1 MSSGLMASA
10 QMRMKQKREKAS
22 QAAKVS
28 SPSSIASPSSAGV
41 ASPLNNNGNSSGNKK
56 HNMMNPAS
64 ASPSAQGGFQT
75 DFMPPEHQYASPQ
88 QQQQQSSP
96 HYNDAR
102 NNNTRYQQNYHQ
114 PQSAAASPLAA
125 SPNRPMQNEE
135 QFDTAIQHRGNYTH
149 HLSARNTPS
158 PNRPRRGYDSYTD
171 APKEEQERF
180 NQQYY
185 KSRQHHAPPP
195 PPPPP
200 PAMPPQRQQGGAA
213 FNSFAPSPHNA
224 PNDASGNNN
233 NMSPY
238 FQDSQDENMMDGGE
252 YDYDITEDE
261 EAYVN
266 ERSDMVAPIMAPR
279 TPVFSQPVDDEEN
292 ETISSEVALNGNPT
306 KKKKEKKSKKVSKD
320 ARFLIHNV
328 GSDDAMD
335 KPASVSDP
343 RYGIHLSGSND
354 DGDDDDDS
362 GEVEDGRASPDRQ
375 YNYGDIA
382 AHAGRYA
389 AGSQPGSFAPKP
401 IKATTKNPFDDDD
414 VGSFGSNGRNLPK
427 RIGNANSWDGSERN
441 NSMGNGNESNV
452 PVWDGGNKQR
462 NMWEDD
468 NSATMQKFD
477 RNSKSWDQENKTSFE
492 QNLWAGS
499 FFGESGS
506 QLKQND
512 GGQPPNQQTL
522 AAWDKAE
529 AEWQDKVS
537 PARAQEPPKDE
548 ELDSVLDKNYPWK
561 AQQHDTSSAPTGYT
575 GKTEVN
581 MPVSDSEESD
591 GDSLFEFE
599 KKKQNYTPN
608 DNTSADPNE
617 AFTKISQGLQQADD
631 ARNVAQNLQGGES
644 DEAFQNELK
653 FRSHQGPT
661 SPSRSVA
668 FVGEEG
674 NKVHTYHVQQDHD
687 HSGSDSGTY
696 ETRDDDDD
704 DDETDGE
711 TLEDGDTIDNYTL
724 DDATYGESTI
734 GGTTIDT
741 SRKPEDDINIMD
753 HVDHAV
759 KAIGSALGGIL
770 LLANNAASS
779 LSAETAENDDTM
791 QGTSTIGQESEETN
805 AKAAGTS
812 EYDWIGYMEKFLF
825 PETDQETA
833 GGETDTQTNMST
845 LRSNSNTASGT
856 ASTEEE
862 ENNDDYLLQ
871 QALASA
877 RAIHHIHGIQFD
889 ELQDINVLTDIKF
902 VVVTVALPLGLL
914 FQEHELGAW
923 VSRVVPDGNGARK
936 EIQPGDQL
944 AAINGKSSAHA
955 TIDEVASIISGT
967 PKNEGVELTFLRYV
981 GPLRPVPGAVIQ
993 EGFEVT
999 DKNVSGKE
1007 KKAKKRIFGLK
1018 KANQTAGNKAS
1029 LDFSPNR
1036 RRAKN
1041 LNISMTQ
1048 EQSKPNSNQSTDVKS
1063 PQSDKGKSSFKK
1075 MFRGKKKS

>member
-28 SPSSIASPSSAGV
+28 SPSSIASPSSVGV
-41 ASPLNNNGNSSGNKK
+41 ASPQNNNGNSSGSKK
-56 HNMMNPAS
+56 HNMMNNAS

-75 DFMPPEHQYASPQ
+75 DFMPPEHQYATELSPTTIG
-88 QQQQQSSP
+88 SSI
-96 HYNDAR
+96 
-102 NNNTRYQQNYHQ
+102 TT
-114 PQSAAASPLAA
+114 SS

-224 PNDASGNNN
+224 PNDASGSNNNN

-306 KKKKEKKSKKVSKD
+306 KKKKEKKSK
-320 ARFLIHNV
+320 
-328 GSDDAMD
+328 SDDAMD

-343 RYGIHLSGSND
+343 RYGIHLTGSNN
-354 DGDDDDDS
+354 DGDDDDNS

-375 YNYGDIA
+375 YNYGDVA

-401 IKATTKNPFDDDD
+401 IKATTKNPFDDDE
-414 VGSFGSNGRNLPK
+414 GSFGSNGRNLPK
-427 RIGNANSWDGSERN
+427 RIGNANSWDGSERKIAWQC
-441 NSMGNGNESNV
+441 NESNV
-452 PVWDGGNKQR
+452 PQR

-617 AFTKISQGLQQADD
+617 AFSKISQGLQQADD

-704 DDETDGE
+704 ETDGE

-759 KAIGSALGGIL
+759 KAIGSALGGDL
-770 LLANNAASS
+770 
-779 LSAETAENDDTM
+779 NDRSGIRRNKC
-791 QGTSTIGQESEETN
+791 Q
-805 AKAAGTS
+805 AAGTS

-1029 LDFSPNR
+1029 LDFSPTEDGPR
-1036 RRAKN
+1036 
-1041 LNISMTQ
+1041 IST
-1048 EQSKPNSNQSTDVKS
+1048 
-1063 PQSDKGKSSFKK
+1063 
-1075 MFRGKKKS
+1075 FR